1 METTNPN
8 KGALTAS
15 EQIDDQKGTSLDLKT
30 LNPRKSRSLF
40 RNEDGAYL
48 LVPFVFICSLF
59 LLWGFAHGFLDVLDK
74 HFQDLLHVSKAQ
86 SGFVQF
92 SLYIGYLAMAVP
104 AGLFIKRYGYQK
116 GIVFGLVLFAIGA
129 FLFYPAAKLEA
140 FIPFLGALFVLACGL
155 AFLETAANPYSI
167 ALGTKQ
173 GAARR
178 INISQ
183 SFNGLGWILGPLI
196 GGLFIFGADNSLAE
210 NKFDSLVKPYMIIG
224 CVVTLVLFIFMVI
237 KLPEIKEESNTEVAE
252 DPPMRN
258 LLRHPA
264 FIVAVV
270 AQFLYV
276 AAQTGTNSFFI
287 NYVIEAIPNLKTPIS
302 SLMLHLGYFGDTFMP
317 KNNEQAASLILA
329 IGGMGAFWIGRL
341 SGSYFMKFVAP
352 QRLLAFYAL
361 INAVLVVTVIM
372 NLGWLSVFAL
382 FGTYFFMSVMF
393 PTIFALG
400 IADLGPLT
408 KKGASFLVMAVA
420 GGAFCPPI
428 MGVIADST
436 NMSIAFVIPLLCYVF
451 IVWFAFW
458 GVGKPV
464 KGQEISFYHH

>member
-1 METTNPN
+1 MKP
-8 KGALTAS
+8 K
-15 EQIDDQKGTSLDLKT
+15 
-30 LNPRKSRSLF
+30 KSTYLF
-40 RNEDGAYL
+40 RNEQGVNHL
-48 LVPFVFICSLF
+48 MPFIFICSLF

-92 SLYIGYLAMAVP
+92 SLYIGYLAMAIP
-104 AGLFIKRYGYQK
+104 AGLFIKRYGYQR
-116 GIVFGLVLFAIGA
+116 GIIFGLVLFATGA

-140 FIPFLGALFVLACGL
+140 FIPFLGALFILACGL

-167 ALGTKQ
+167 VLGTKE

-196 GGLFIFGADNSLAE
+196 GGLFIFGTEATGEHD
-210 NKFDSLVKPYMIIG
+210 KFDSLVKPYMMIGSIVVVVAIIF
-224 CVVTLVLFIFMVI
+224 LII
-237 KLPEIKEESNTEVAE
+237 KLPEIKEERTGTETDE

-264 FIVAVV
+264 FILAVV

-287 NYVIEAIPNLKTPIS
+287 NYVIDAIPDLKTPVS
-302 SLMLHLGYFGDTFMP
+302 SLMIHLGYFGEIFMP

-341 SGSYFMKFVAP
+341 TGSYIMKFVAP
-352 QRLLAFYAL
+352 QRLLAIYAV
-361 INAVLVVTVIM
+361 INTFLVLVVVIDI
-372 NLGWLSVFAL
+372 GWLSVIAL
-382 FGTYFFMSVMF
+382 FSTYFFMSVMF

-400 IADLGPLT
+400 VADLGTLT
-408 KKGASFLVMAVA
+408 KKGSSFLVMAVA

-428 MGVIADST
+428 MGLIADNST
-436 NMSIAFVIPLLCYVF
+436 MATAFIIPIFC
-451 IVWFAFW
+451 FAFIAWYAKW
-458 GVGKPV
+458 GVGKAV
-464 KGQEISFYHH
+464 EIKEFSGPHH